1 MSVAVAAG
9 SCARASREFQR
20 GVEVISDSAA
30 KVMAIE
36 IGKIRRGG
44 GKAWEIPLMKLSVRL
59 VYQKHVC

>member
-1 MSVAVAAG
+1 
-9 SCARASREFQR
+9 
-20 GVEVISDSAA
+20 
-30 KVMAIE
+30 MAIE